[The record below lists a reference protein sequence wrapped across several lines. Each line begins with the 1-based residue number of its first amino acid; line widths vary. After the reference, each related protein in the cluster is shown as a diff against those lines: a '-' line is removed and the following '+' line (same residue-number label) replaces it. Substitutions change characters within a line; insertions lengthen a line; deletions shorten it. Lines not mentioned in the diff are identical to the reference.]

1 MHSGH
6 TGNGRGERPC
16 ERKRVEDHEVGAAH
30 PTHQVVD
37 LLLRADLGKQ
47 PRYEVREYPIDRQT
61 VAGCATGA
69 PRQLSPPDAHV
80 GSRLHRMDSCG
91 LGSRAHL
98 GRGRHHDVI
107 VSVDEGARQREH
119 RIHVSERR
127 RRGEHDA
134 HGVYAG
140 RMF

>member
-6 TGNGRGERPC
+6 TGHGRGERPC

-47 PRYEVREYPIDRQT
+47 PRYEVREYPIDGQT
-61 VAGCATGA
+61 VAGYATGA

-80 GSRLHRMDSCG
+80 GSRLHRMDS
-91 LGSRAHL
+91 SSA
-98 GRGRHHDVI
+98 
-107 VSVDEGARQREH
+107 
-119 RIHVSERR
+119 ERR
-127 RRGEHDA
+127 VGE
-134 HGVYAG
+134 G
-140 RMF
+140 